1 MKDKKTILIIIM
13 LVVGVLLLIYG
24 GISLSNIYSKNN
36 NTNTKQTENVE
47 QPKQNDDYDP
57 NSYNEQRDLAKLEKG
72 LVITD
77 FKYENKDNQCKF
89 EFTIT
94 NNSEVEVKNDLL
106 KIYFYDKN
114 KTLLNTFELNITSL
128 GVHDLMG
135 IQSSIEVKG
144 EASVFEYE
152 FNNVKHEITIK

>member
-1 MKDKKTILIIIM
+1 MKDKKKILIIVM
-13 LVVGVLLLIYG
+13 VVVGVLLLIYG
-24 GISLSNIYSKNN
+24 GISLSNINSK
-36 NTNTKQTENVE
+36 NTNTNKTENVE
-47 QPKQNDDYDP
+47 QPKQGDDYDP

-72 LVITD
+72 LVITE
-77 FKYENKDNQCKF
+77 FKYKNKDNQCEF

-106 KIYFYDKN
+106 KVYFYDKN
-114 KTLLNTFELNITSL
+114 KTLLNTFDLNITSL

-144 EASVFEYE
+144 EASIFEYE